1 MATMDTPNTTQ
12 TSASSP
18 SPINRHEG
26 SSSTLSEPLLYPVL
40 SSIHASPIPEAEF
53 RKIYLANPD
62 SLIAEVVKALKHMTT
77 QEAELTELKPR
88 LGDALS
94 NNHEKNNAILT
105 ITAERDAYKATIAS
119 LTAAGA
125 PPNRTPEHPD
135 PTAFSGEDPTL
146 LPIFLEKLELKL
158 RMNHDWWHTEQQRM
172 GYVVTCLTSKAY
184 DQIAYGIVK
193 GVIAFVDVDA
203 ILDILKSAFGD
214 TDSAVTAQNRIFDM
228 KQGHK
233 PMSTFLPEWHA
244 VANRTGWDDAAKIS
258 HLRRAVHPDI
268 LHRLSFRS
276 TSEIPVDIVTYI
288 GLIRQLD
295 NDCRLSNPDYYKSKK
310 PANPTHVLHSP
321 TTTAQLRTTSD
332 GGDAMDLSASS
343 SLGTATTWGKKDVDS
358 GRRPKTEA
366 EREARKAYCNLH
378 KLCNWCNSPD
388 HQSYICPT
396 APWNTGKGKA

>member
-1 MATMDTPNTTQ
+1 MDTPGRIQ
-12 TSASSP
+12 TPASPP
-18 SPINRHEG
+18 SPINRHER
-26 SSSTLSEPLLYPVL
+26 SSSTLSEPLLYPLL
-40 SSIHASPIPEAEF
+40 SSIHASPIPETEF
-53 RKIYLANPD
+53 RKIYLASPD
-62 SLIAEVVKALKHMTT
+62 SLIAEVFKALTHMTT
-77 QEAELTELKPR
+77 QGAELAELKPR

-94 NNHEKNNAILT
+94 SNYEQNNAILSL
-105 ITAERDAYKATIAS
+105 TAERDAYKATITS

-125 PPNRTPEHPD
+125 SANRTPEHPD
-135 PTAFSGEDPTL
+135 PTPFSGEDPTL

-158 RMNHDWWHTEQQRM
+158 RMNHDWWDTEQQRM

-193 GVIAFVDVDA
+193 GAITFVDVDA
-203 ILDILKSAFGD
+203 ILDILKSAYGD

-244 VANRTGWDDAAKIS
+244 VANRTGWDNAAKIS

-276 TSEIPVDIVTYI
+276 TAEIPVDIVTYI
-288 GLIRQLD
+288 DLIRQLD
-295 NDCRLSNPDYYKSKK
+295 KDCRLSNPDYYKSKK
-310 PANPTHVLHSP
+310 PANPTHVLHFP
-321 TTTAQLRTTSD
+321 TTTAQLPTTSD

-343 SLGTATTWGKKDVDS
+343 SLGTATTWGKKDVES

-388 HQSYICPT
+388 HQSYVCPT
-396 APWNTGKGKA
+396 APWNTGKGKD